1 MTAPA
6 RRAALSVLRDI
17 HTARAD
23 LPHAQ
28 ARVRQTLPDPRDR
41 ALATEI
47 VVGTLRWRANLDF
60 IIEQASSRPL
70 TRIDP
75 SILDLLRLSAYQL
88 LHLKRVPDHAVVHDA
103 VGLARDLRKTS
114 AAPYVNAVL
123 RAIATKDLGSHLPT
137 LPTAAALDDRATRRR
152 QILDYLSVTQSHPR
166 WLVERWHDR
175 YGTKAA
181 TKWTCFNNTP
191 APITLRV
198 NTLVSSC
205 EQLAEQLA
213 RGGIET
219 RPGMWATEALV
230 VTRGNPLNSALAN
243 GRLFWLQDEAAQLVA
258 ELVTAQPGDH
268 VLDACASPG
277 GKSLI
282 IAGSMSDRGLL
293 VSADVRPG
301 RTALLS
307 RTLAQAG
314 TRCTRVVRLDARF
327 PPFGP
332 VYQWVVLDAPCSGLG
347 TLRRDP
353 DIRWKRTA
361 DHLPKLAATQSAL
374 LAGAATAVQSGGR
387 LVYATCSSEPEENQV
402 VVNRFLETHSTFAVE
417 RPSVAHLA
425 PLIDQDGF
433 FQTLP
438 HRDHLEAF
446 FVATLRRQIP

>member
-6 RRAALSVLRDI
+6 RRAALRVLRDI

-28 ARVRQTLPDPRDR
+28 ARVRPTLPDARDR

-47 VVGTLRWRANLDF
+47 VVGTLRWRAKLDF

-75 SILDLLRLSAYQL
+75 EVLDLLRLSAYQL

-103 VGLARDLRKTS
+103 VGLARDLGKTS

-123 RAIATKDLGSHLPT
+123 RVIANGDLDSHLPD
-137 LPTAAALDDRATRRR
+137 LPTAVAREDPDRR
-152 QILDYLSVTQSHPR
+152 QQVLEYLSVTQSHPR
-166 WLVERWHDR
+166 WLAERWRDR
-175 YGTKAA
+175 YGAEAA
-181 TKWTCFNNTP
+181 IEWTRFNNTP

-198 NTLVSSC
+198 NALVGSA
-205 EQLAEQLA
+205 QRLAAQLA
-213 RGGIET
+213 RDGIET
-219 RPGMWATEALV
+219 RPGTWTLNALV
-230 VTRGNPLNSALAN
+230 VTEGNPLNSPLAT
-243 GRLFWLQDEAAQLVA
+243 GGMFWLQDEAAQLVA
-258 ELVTAQPGDH
+258 ELVTAQPGDR

-282 IAGSMSDRGLL
+282 IAGSMADRGLL

-307 RTLAQAG
+307 RTLSRAG
-314 TRCTRVVRLDARF
+314 TRCTRVVRLDARY

-332 VYQWVVLDAPCSGLG
+332 VHQWVVLDVPCSGLG

-361 DHLPKLAATQSAL
+361 DDLPKLAATQSAL
-374 LAGAATAVQSGGR
+374 LRGAATAVQPGGR
-387 LVYATCSSEPEENQV
+387 LLYATCSSEPEENQAV
-402 VVNRFLETHSTFAVE
+402 VTRFLDTHPTFAIE
-417 RPSVAHLA
+417 RPSIPHLA
-425 PLIDQDGF
+425 PLIDRDGF
-433 FQTLP
+433 FQTLT

-446 FVATLRRQIP
+446 FAATLRRQIP